1 MTSAESVT
9 VKIPMVFREYT
20 DDEAVVE
27 VEAASV
33 GEALQEVVRRHED
46 LEPQIYEDDR
56 SLRAFLNLYVND
68 KDIRSLDGTDTDL
81 DTGDT
86 IQLLPAISGGTLTG
100 R

>member
-9 VKIPMVFREYT
+9 VKIPMVFRKYT

-27 VEAASV
+27 VEASSV
-33 GEALQEVVRRHED
+33 SEALQEVVRRHDD
-46 LEPQIYEDDR
+46 LEPHIYEDDR

-68 KDIRSLDGTDTDL
+68 EDIRSLAGTDTDL

-86 IQLLPAISGGTLTG
+86 LQLLPAISGGMLSG